1 NQSAKLL
8 WFASSSKHFVALLQ
22 LRNRYGLNL
31 LAVSQDGKFIIN
43 PDATKRLE
51 RGSAMVVIG
60 CNKDINRLP
69 I

>member
-1 NQSAKLL
+1 MPDE
-8 WFASSSKHFVALLQ
+8 FHGRTITELQ
-22 LRNRYGLNL
+22 LRNRYGVNL
-31 LAVSQDGKFIIN
+31 LAVSHDGKFQIN
-43 PDATKRLE
+43 PEPNKRLE